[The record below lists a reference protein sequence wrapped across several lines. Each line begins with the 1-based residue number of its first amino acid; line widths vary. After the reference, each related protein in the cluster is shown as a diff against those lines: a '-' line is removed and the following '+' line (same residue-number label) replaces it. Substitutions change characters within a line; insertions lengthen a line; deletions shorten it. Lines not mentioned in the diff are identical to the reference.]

1 MWGAFEVDLCFKTGT
16 ALHCIAIDIHCKIEI
31 KLTKGF
37 MPLCKAL
44 QWCNCLITT
53 SILSPTFVFLYPF
66 HLNDQKKSP
75 QNKQVVSDQVR
86 YVTVLLEE
94 SDKCWDSRGEGST
107 CWWYQEWVR
116 ARALLL
122 AVVWSYLNLYFSWF
136 MWCLHFMCYTQIPV
150 NFLTHPSVHS

>member
-1 MWGAFEVDLCFKTGT
+1 MQLPHYYQYPFPHLCF
-16 ALHCIAIDIHCKIEI
+16 
-31 KLTKGF
+31 
-37 MPLCKAL
+37 PL
-44 QWCNCLITT
+44 
-53 SILSPTFVFLYPF
+53 SI

-107 CWWYQEWVR
+107 CWWYQGWVR

-122 AVVWSYLNLYFSWF
+122 AVV
-136 MWCLHFMCYTQIPV
+136 
-150 NFLTHPSVHS
+150 